1 MYNLEILER
10 DIKNIKINISEEDVL
25 SFLKIR
31 KRWPVKYLTNQP
43 SIEIIDNL
51 GNNDFG
57 NSLFFDSEGYL
68 IYDKWLEIYNLG
80 YTTIMSNVLDLHK
93 DLRNLQKY
101 LNNSFG
107 KRMNGNFYFSKGGQL
122 PSFILHNHEYDVI
135 VKQIYGTGHWILNNN
150 ELVLQEQNTLVIPA
164 QSNHQVYKI
173 TDKKLSLTINL
184 M

>member
-1 MYNLEILER
+1 MLTLESLNK
-10 DIKNIKINISEEDVL
+10 DIRNMKINISEEDVL
-25 SFLKIR
+25 YFLQIR
-31 KRWPVKYLTNQP
+31 KRWPVKYYSNQP
-43 SIEIIDNL
+43 TIEIIDNL
-51 GNNDFG
+51 GNNISG

-68 IYDKWLEIYNLG
+68 IYDKWLEFYNLG

-93 DLRNLQKY
+93 DLRNLDKY

-107 KRMNGNFYFSKGGQL
+107 KRMNANFYFSKGGQL

-135 VKQIYGTGHWILNNN
+135 VKQIYGTGYWVLNNN
-150 ELVLQEQNTLVIPA
+150 ELVLQEQDTLVIPK

>member
-1 MYNLEILER
+1 MLDLNNLSNEIGKMNFHIDEYEIFKFLQ
-10 DIKNIKINISEEDVL
+10 IK
-25 SFLKIR
+25 
-31 KRWPVKYLTNQP
+31 KRWPIHYNDGQP
-43 SIEIIDNL
+43 TIEIIDNI
-51 GNNDFG
+51 GNQSNKGFFNADSYFDF
-57 NSLFFDSEGYL
+57 N
-68 IYDKWLEIYNLG
+68 KWLEIYNLG
-80 YTTIMSNVLDLHK
+80 YTTIMSNILDLHQ

-164 QSNHQVYKI
+164 RSNHQVYKI